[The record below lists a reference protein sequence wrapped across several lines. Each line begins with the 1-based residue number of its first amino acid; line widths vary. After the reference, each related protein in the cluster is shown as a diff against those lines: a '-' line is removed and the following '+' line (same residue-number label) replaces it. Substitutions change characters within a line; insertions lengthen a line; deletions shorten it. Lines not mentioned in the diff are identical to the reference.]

1 MKSCFSLF
9 KLAKEMGKTK
19 IAYSFIENKDI
30 FFSPW
35 IQPPD
40 FNAARQ
46 TL

>member
-19 IAYSFIENKDI
+19 IAYSFIENKD

-40 FNAARQ
+40 FNVVRQ